1 MKIASSLKYLIKKMK
16 TQKSLK
22 DYKTIYCVSQLFLAL
37 IGKEVLYEKE
47 IFLVSEHIPARE
59 LVNKKYQHE

>member
-1 MKIASSLKYLIKKMK
+1 MK

-22 DYKTIYCVSQLFLAL
+22 DYKAIYCVSQLFLAL

-47 IFLVSEHIPARE
+47 IFLVSEQIPARE
-59 LVNKKYQHE
+59 LVNKKISA